1 MSCAPTFAAY
11 AIPNFPLIKAGD
23 DILAIILA
31 QADAAGMTL
40 RAGDALVIAS
50 KIVSKSEGR
59 CIVLAEVQ
67 PSAAAQSLAVE
78 TGKDPRLVELILS
91 ESRRVSRKRMGVL
104 ITQHRLG
111 FVSANAGLDQSN
123 IENGGGSGAALAA

>member
-1 MSCAPTFAAY
+1 MSCAPAFAAY

-78 TGKDPRLVELILS
+78 TGKDPRLVELDIA
-91 ESRRVSRKRMGVL
+91 RVAARLPQADGRLDHPTSLG
-104 ITQHRLG
+104 IRLG
-111 FVSANAGLDQSN
+111 
-123 IENGGGSGAALAA
+123 